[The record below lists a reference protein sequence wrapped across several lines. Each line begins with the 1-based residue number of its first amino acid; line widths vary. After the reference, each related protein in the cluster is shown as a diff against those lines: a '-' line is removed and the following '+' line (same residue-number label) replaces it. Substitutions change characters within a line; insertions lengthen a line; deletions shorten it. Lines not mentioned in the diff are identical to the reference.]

1 MFDVFW
7 QSDPDISSEVG
18 RFASSREGSY
28 NGSTWLARMYLVD
41 LIVYADNAFEYDMNS
56 RNKSQKQFFFLYMS
70 ITCPYTTVNWHAT
83 WKTTSLSGS
92 LGISQHQPGRLRC
105 ISFIWPLAYKLG
117 KPGHRVHSGQVI
129 NQPKDSLVCWDCLP
143 VIFGVSK
150 NHPSALN
157 LSFQHRTI

>member
-1 MFDVFW
+1 MRLNMIW
-7 QSDPDISSEVG
+7 IPGTSHRS
-18 RFASSREGSY
+18 
-28 NGSTWLARMYLVD
+28 N
-41 LIVYADNAFEYDMNS
+41 
-56 RNKSQKQFFFLYMS
+56 FFFLYMS

-129 NQPKDSLVCWDCLP
+129 NQPKDSLVSWDCLP
-143 VIFGVSK
+143 VIFGISE
-150 NHPSALN
+150 NYPSALN
-157 LSFQHRTI
+157 LSFQHRTISVLSPTMIHFDSYQPELHWSGPLRHRTIPDHSGT